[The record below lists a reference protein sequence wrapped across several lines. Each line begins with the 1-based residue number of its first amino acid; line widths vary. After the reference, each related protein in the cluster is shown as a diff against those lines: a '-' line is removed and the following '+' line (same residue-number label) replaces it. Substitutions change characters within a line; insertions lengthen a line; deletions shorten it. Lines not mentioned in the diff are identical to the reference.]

1 MLKYLKSYKCINME
15 HIKLDNLCLDTQ
27 DEKIVFLSLNF
38 IPFEQNSYSKPLFLK
53 NPNTAEITEVKSG
66 EKLPEIDGY
75 VNGFFS
81 LGVHGVKPKKDNVRR
96 LGLNDG
102 LYDKRTDDSPLPK
115 TIVDIQNWIKESNFD
130 EQIQQQIFRPV
141 PSSFVELADKL
152 QQLDNKM
159 TVNFYEHGHSKISY
173 DDIKIDLLQK
183 EKKYFYNSIDDS
195 ISSIDKQSLQ
205 IKVEFDEDS
214 IVKSPFLP
222 FMASLLAN
230 NEQKLKRMIIEFG
243 KVQENNNKQDLS
255 YLSSYSSPEVISD
268 LDTML
273 MLVPN
278 YTISKFVKQTDD
290 IIKEHLQLKKD
301 NMDDDSFLKI
311 KQKLLFN
318 PMELS
323 NDIIKNTF
331 IETEILPTF
340 KENMDAKI
348 TDDKFKNEI
357 NLLKQENMIQNINH
371 FVINR
376 AIELFNVALFKH
388 KLNNGSTLEHE
399 KQELQNKDV
408 SVYVPHKR
416 WQSKYL
422 KEIYF
427 DKLDKQGI
435 EHVYSVTNKEQ
446 VEDVENNELKST
458 KTKLKFN

>member
-1 MLKYLKSYKCINME
+1 
-15 HIKLDNLCLDTQ
+15 
-27 DEKIVFLSLNF
+27 
-38 IPFEQNSYSKPLFLK
+38 
-53 NPNTAEITEVKSG
+53 
-66 EKLPEIDGY
+66 
-75 VNGFFS
+75 
-81 LGVHGVKPKKDNVRR
+81 
-96 LGLNDG
+96 
-102 LYDKRTDDSPLPK
+102 
-115 TIVDIQNWIKESNFD
+115 
-130 EQIQQQIFRPV
+130 
-141 PSSFVELADKL
+141 
-152 QQLDNKM
+152 
-159 TVNFYEHGHSKISY
+159 
-173 DDIKIDLLQK
+173 
-183 EKKYFYNSIDDS
+183 
-195 ISSIDKQSLQ
+195 
-205 IKVEFDEDS
+205 
-214 IVKSPFLP
+214 
-222 FMASLLAN
+222 MASLLAN